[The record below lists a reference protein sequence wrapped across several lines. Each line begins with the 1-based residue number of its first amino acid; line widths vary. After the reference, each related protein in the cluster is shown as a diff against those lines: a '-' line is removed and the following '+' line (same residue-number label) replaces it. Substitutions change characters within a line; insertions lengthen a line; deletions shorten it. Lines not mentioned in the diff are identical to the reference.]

1 MDKKSRLR
9 AFART
14 RAKKDF
20 KTWKNISLNKQE
32 FNIFYFFISYSG
44 FDKELTNQKPKI
56 KEIEFGDGGER
67 EIIVS
72 NQNSQIPQIQSES
85 AQSVVANSK
94 PDIKLSGP
102 QVTIL
107 QLNVL
112 VSKFQLLFCNYVFQ
126 FQNFLT
132 IFWWK
137 FLEN

>member
-1 MDKKSRLR
+1 M
-9 AFART
+9 
-14 RAKKDF
+14 
-20 KTWKNISLNKQE
+20 KNQECDIISSP
-32 FNIFYFFISYSG
+32 FFYSG

-85 AQSVVANSK
+85 AQAVVANSK

-107 QLNVL
+107 LCTL
-112 VSKFQLLFCNYVFQ
+112 
-126 FQNFLT
+126 QN
-132 IFWWK
+132 
-137 FLEN
+137 

>member
-1 MDKKSRLR
+1 MYPNWCKIRNVIL
-9 AFART
+9 F
-14 RAKKDF
+14 
-20 KTWKNISLNKQE
+20 LLL
-32 FNIFYFFISYSG
+32 FFYSG

-85 AQSVVANSK
+85 AQAVVANSK

-107 QLNVL
+107 LCNFAICKIASSVKVL
-112 VSKFQLLFCNYVFQ
+112 RNYV
-126 FQNFLT
+126 
-132 IFWWK
+132 
-137 FLEN
+137 